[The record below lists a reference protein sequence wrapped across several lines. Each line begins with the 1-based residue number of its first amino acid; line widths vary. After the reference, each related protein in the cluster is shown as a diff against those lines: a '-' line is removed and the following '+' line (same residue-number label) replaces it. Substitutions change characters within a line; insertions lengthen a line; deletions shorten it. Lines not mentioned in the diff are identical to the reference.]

1 MGIPDIA
8 VQPVDEGNSESAV
21 RSLIKWA
28 SDREA
33 EARRHLADHAEPDDA
48 SLIAT
53 YSADVIGYVGL
64 CGSPAMPD
72 SGAAAFRWFTR
83 SRWPGRS
90 GGGARDTAYGHG
102 RATGRDPDIATLAIT
117 WVCSAGTARL
127 SGCTDDDLTIWLTK
141 DLVS

>member
-8 VQPVDEGNSESAV
+8 VQPVDEGNSESAA
-21 RSLIKWA
+21 RSLIKWV

-33 EARRHLADHAEPDDA
+33 TARRYLADHAEPDDA

-53 YSADVIGYVGL
+53 YSADVIGYVGS

-72 SGAAAFRWFTR
+72 SGAAAFRRFTR

-90 GGGARDTAYGHG
+90 GGGARGIDRG
-102 RATGRDPDIATLAIT
+102 RATGPRPRHRH
-117 WVCSAGTARL
+117 AGHHRGPARRARP
-127 SGCTDDDLTIWLTK
+127 GPAAVRMTT
-141 DLVS
+141 